1 MDVVV
6 LGARSD
12 RVPGSIHVIGQR
24 QLQRFRRDDP
34 NAIVMQAPGVTVR
47 QEDGVGLRPNIGIR
61 GVNSD
66 RSKKLT
72 LMEDGILFGPAPYSA
87 PAAYYFPLMAR
98 MVQVKV
104 IKGPSAIAHGPQTV
118 GGAIDFVTRPI
129 PSKTTGMLDVGLGQY
144 GYNKVHA
151 YFGASTDNFG
161 MLVEGA
167 RLNDSGFKTLP
178 NGADTG
184 STRNDWMV
192 KAAYEPF
199 PYAETRNRFELKLSY
214 ADEVSNE
221 TYLGLADAD
230 FREDPNR
237 RYAASALDQMKNHR
251 TGIVLSHEVGGDG
264 SGLKLRTDIYRFDYA
279 RIWRKINSL
288 RGTAIASVLQAPDD
302 PVNAEHYAVLTGEA
316 DSTTASNALLIG
328 PNDRTFVS
336 QGIQSKLSL
345 ALGSRETVTHALE
358 AGVRLHNDLIRR
370 RHSQTAYVMTDGA
383 LIPEG
388 SAEMVTSLLDADT
401 YAAAV
406 YVSDA
411 ITWRDLTVSPGVR
424 AEFLWTTTDDGLAGS
439 SESSNVQAFMPGIGV
454 YYGITDE
461 VGVLGGVYRGFSPP
475 APGSGDH
482 IKPEYSINY
491 ELGARVSTGPL
502 RADLI
507 GFYNDYS
514 NLTDVCTLASGC
526 LTDDLD
532 RQFDA
537 GEARIYG
544 VEASAGH
551 EFVAGPVRIPLNV
564 SYTFTQTEFLNS
576 FTSGDP
582 IYGTVTKGDE
592 MPYVPQHQFVG
603 SVGVEGDRAG
613 GAASVGMV
621 SATREEAGSE
631 PLDEVMATDKQFWV
645 DLSANF
651 TIIDGLSLWANV
663 RNVFD
668 NQVLVSRRPY
678 GARPNAPRWVS
689 AGARLEF

>member
-1 MDVVV
+1 MV

-12 RVPGSIHVIGQR
+12 RVPGSIHIIGQR

-34 NAIVMQAPGVTVR
+34 NAVVMQAPGVTIR

-129 PSKTTGMLDVGLGQY
+129 PSETTGVLDVGLGQY

-161 MLVEGA
+161 ILVEGA

-178 NGADTG
+178 NDADTG

-221 TYLGLADAD
+221 TYLGLTDAD
-230 FREDPNR
+230 FRDDPNR
-237 RYAASALDQMKNHR
+237 RYPASALDQMKNHR
-251 TGIVLSHEVGGDG
+251 TGIVLSHELGGDG
-264 SGLKLRTDIYRFDYA
+264 SGIKLRTDVYRFDYA

-288 RGTAIASVLQAPDD
+288 RGTAIANVLQAPDD
-302 PVNAEHYAVLTGEA
+302 PVNAEYFAVLTGQA

-345 ALGSRETVTHALE
+345 ALGSTETVAHALE
-358 AGVRLHNDLIRR
+358 AGIRLHNDLIRR
-370 RHSQTAYVMTDGA
+370 RHSQTAFVMTDGE

-388 SAEMVTSLLDADT
+388 SAEEVTSLLDADT
-401 YAAAV
+401 FAAAV

-424 AEFLWTTTDDGLAGS
+424 AEFLWTTTDDGLAGT
-439 SESSNVQAFMPGIGV
+439 SEHANVQAFMPGIGM
-454 YYGITDE
+454 YYGITDAF
-461 VGVLGGVYRGFSPP
+461 GVLGGVYRGFSPP

-491 ELGARVSTGPL
+491 ELGARVSTGLL

-544 VEASAGH
+544 LEASAGH
-551 EFVAGPVRIPLNV
+551 EFDAGAVRLPINL
-564 SYTFTQTEFLNS
+564 SYTLTQTEFLNT

-582 IYGTVTKGDE
+582 IYGSVTKGDE
-592 MPYVPQHQFVG
+592 MPYVPKHQFMG

-613 GAASVGMV
+613 GAASVGVV
-621 SATREEAGSE
+621 SATREQAGSGA
-631 PLDEVMATDKQFWV
+631 LDSDDVLATDKQFWV

-651 TIIDGLSLWANV
+651 TVIDGLSLWANV

-678 GARPNAPRWVS
+678 GARPNAPRWIS